1 MPQTPGVSAADIER
15 IEARQ
20 RQLAEQIALANRA
33 IAERD
38 QLQAKVQDLGARYV
52 DSQQLNRKIAD
63 DLASRGR
70 ELSDVHTELDRVR
83 AERDQLA
90 ADRDRFK
97 IEWDKAVQK
106 VIEQTPPA
114 QRLGS
119 PQQHPE
125 KARNHP
131 GPGLKVP
138 QSVREATFAGQ
149 QRSPEEIRQMNAVLD
164 TARGYDGASPV
175 VWAKVR
181 EISDRHPDSI
191 SQDEFNTHLRSE
203 FGDWWFSGGS
213 KQYAAEQKPPERKSA
228 GRTTVTRRPGSPET
242 SGPQSRSR
250 GAKADKRAKTPAA
263 PGVPVGV
270 TAGVNGRSPQMAGT
284 PDLPEPPA
292 EPTVPDWEF
301 EGFDR

>member
-1 MPQTPGVSAADIER
+1 MAGISALRARLADRLSRQQLGIAAPGRHGLGRPTTPTAGLHSYWTQPRPAPSFQAPQPQQVPQVPQTPGVSAADIER

-213 KQYAAEQKPPERKSA
+213 KQYAAEQKPRSANPQA
-228 GRTTVTRRPGSPET
+228 GRR
-242 SGPQSRSR
+242 
-250 GAKADKRAKTPAA
+250 
-263 PGVPVGV
+263 
-270 TAGVNGRSPQMAGT
+270 
-284 PDLPEPPA
+284 
-292 EPTVPDWEF
+292 
-301 EGFDR
+301 